1 MHNIDKIK
9 KEFLKKYRSQKLYS
23 KTVFNFLD
31 LVNQYIDVDNDY
43 HVIEQL
49 IEAENVVEF
58 DVFWENDKG
67 KIVKNKGYRV
77 QHSKLL
83 GPYKGGLRFHPTVK
97 LDILRSLAFEQS
109 LKNAITGLPLGGAKG
124 GSDFDPKHKSDD
136 ELRRF
141 CYKYMESLAPYL
153 GHDYDVPAGDIGVSN
168 KLIGYMYDAYR
179 KLKGDEPGVFTGK
192 PISEGGSIL
201 RPEATGYGL
210 VYIAESALKHY
221 KNTDFKR
228 KKVLISGSGNVA
240 IHAAYKVCE
249 LGGMV
254 VAMSDSSGVIYNNQ
268 GLDVSYVDEIK
279 TKDKRIHAYL
289 DKYPQTFFSAD
300 SKHIWNFKAD
310 IALPSATQNEVQL
323 VDAKKLVDHGII
335 GIFEGA
341 NMPLTKEASAYVIDQ
356 GVIFIPGKA
365 ANAGGV
371 SVSYFEMVQNKLK
384 QQWTK
389 EDVDKKLKDV
399 MTNIFNNIYKEAERI
414 NQKMRLDIASDLVGY
429 KRLRDK
435 KLKG

>member
-1 MHNIDKIK
+1 
-9 KEFLKKYRSQKLYS
+9 
-23 KTVFNFLD
+23 
-31 LVNQYIDVDNDY
+31 
-43 HVIEQL
+43 
-49 IEAENVVEF
+49 
-58 DVFWENDKG
+58 
-67 KIVKNKGYRV
+67 
-77 QHSKLL
+77 
-83 GPYKGGLRFHPTVK
+83 
-97 LDILRSLAFEQS
+97 
-109 LKNAITGLPLGGAKG
+109 
-124 GSDFDPKHKSDD
+124 
-136 ELRRF
+136 
-141 CYKYMESLAPYL
+141 
-153 GHDYDVPAGDIGVSN
+153 
-168 KLIGYMYDAYR
+168 
-179 KLKGDEPGVFTGK
+179 
-192 PISEGGSIL
+192 
-201 RPEATGYGL
+201 
-210 VYIAESALKHY
+210 
-221 KNTDFKR
+221 
-228 KKVLISGSGNVA
+228 
-240 IHAAYKVCE
+240 VCE

-279 TKDKRIHAYL
+279 TKNKRIHAYL

-435 KLKG
+435 ILKG